1 MPAALFPR
9 QRKGTVMAKARARIP
24 AEEPMTVARV
34 ERAVVF
40 AAYVVEKYGDQYAPI
55 LDALIADLEAMRRQ
69 DTPRE
74 RARRILAAHTLDGGL
89 KAIR

>member
-1 MPAALFPR
+1 
-9 QRKGTVMAKARARIP
+9 MAKARTHA
-24 AEEPMTVARV
+24 ASSEPMTIARV

-40 AAYVVEKYGDQYAPI
+40 AAYVVEKYGDEYAPV

-74 RARRILAAHTLDGGL
+74 RAQRILAAHTLDGGL